1 MKYKVVYHL
10 PSGADEEED
19 ELFYSES
26 LRLTTPHAKD
36 FPIIERAQKKTIC

>member
-19 ELFYSES
+19 ELFFQN